1 MSVEI
6 LNMQA
11 CMILIDLLKFI
22 VPMFLF
28 TFVVGSMVLKLYDG
42 RISQRDVIVE

>member
-11 CMILIDLLKFI
+11 CMMLIDLLMLI
-22 VPMFLF
+22 VPMFLV
-28 TFVVGSMVLKLYDG
+28 TFVVGSMVLKLYES
-42 RISQRDVIVE
+42 RISQRDGIVE